1 VSSSETNICTQKTEH
16 RVPTLT
22 ISDKVDFSKVRTFLE
37 SIARNSESSKYT
49 YEMGLKHLQRFLT
62 GGSYSDNNNN
72 NNYHH
77 HNDYNVETI
86 LLPLQNGMV
95 NVYELI
101 DTFVSY
107 LVTTSSSSSPYSV

>member
-1 VSSSETNICTQKTEH
+1 
-16 RVPTLT
+16 
-22 ISDKVDFSKVRTFLE
+22 
-37 SIARNSESSKYT
+37 
-49 YEMGLKHLQRFLT
+49 MGLKHLQRVLT
-62 GGSYSDNNNN
+62 GGSYSDNNN

-86 LLPLQNGMV
+86 LLPLQNGTV

-107 LVTTSSSSSPYSV
+107 LVTTSSSSQYSV